1 MLLVENLVVSV
12 VRVVWLSAKAVVGVV
27 SLSQFTLMLLVENL
41 IVSVV
46 RVVWLSAKA
55 VVGVVHKGFAF

>member
-1 MLLVENLVVSV
+1 MF
-12 VRVVWLSAKAVVGVV
+12 SAEAVVGVV

-55 VVGVVHKGFAF
+55 VVEVISLSQFTLMLLVENLVVSVVR